1 MVTFDERLNDRLGE
15 LFTQA
20 LQGGGRAW
28 NKALERQ
35 LKPYG
40 LTVAGWSAIAAL
52 AELRRGVGEHEAPGP
67 SQTALAQQLGVDGA
81 TLVTTIDRLTA
92 AGLIERIPSQ
102 QDRRVKL
109 VVLTQEGREM
119 EDKLREHADA
129 MRREALA
136 HLNPGEVAMAVNVL
150 EQWQQVLESA

>member
-1 MVTFDERLNDRLGE
+1 MVTFDERHNDRLGE
-15 LFTQA
+15 LFSQA

-28 NKALERQ
+28 NRALERQ

-52 AELRRGVGEHEAPGP
+52 AELRRAAGGQDALGP

-81 TLVTTIDRLTA
+81 TLVTTIDRLAA

-109 VVLTQEGREM
+109 VVLTQEGREL
-119 EDKLREHADA
+119 EDKLRVHADGL
-129 MRREALA
+129 RRAALA
-136 HLNPGEVAMAVNVL
+136 HLDPGEVALAVNVL

>member
-20 LQGGGRAW
+20 LQGSGRAW
-28 NKALERQ
+28 NKVLERH

-40 LTVAGWSAIAAL
+40 LTVAGWSAITVL
-52 AELRRGVGEHEAPGP
+52 AEMQRAASEEARAP

-81 TLVTTIDRLTA
+81 TLVSTIDRLTA
-92 AGLIERIPSQ
+92 AKLIERIPSQ

-109 VVLTQEGREM
+109 VVLTQEGRELA
-119 EDKLREHADA
+119 DTLRAHADGL
-129 MRREALA
+129 RREALA